1 MSPHTIR
8 THTRAYNTIRDAKPG
23 VCRSMYSGERRPD
36 ERIAQANIN
45 DDIEI
50 APAETQGLTA
60 LLEALT
66 SSIDDR
72 YSSN

>member
-1 MSPHTIR
+1 
-8 THTRAYNTIRDAKPG
+8 
-23 VCRSMYSGERRPD
+23 MYSGERRPD